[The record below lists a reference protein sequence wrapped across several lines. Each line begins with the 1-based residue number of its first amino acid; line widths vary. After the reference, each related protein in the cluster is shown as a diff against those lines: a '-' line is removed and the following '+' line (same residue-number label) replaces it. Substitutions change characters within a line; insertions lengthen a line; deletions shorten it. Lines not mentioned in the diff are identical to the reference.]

1 VDPPSV
7 PCRQNGTDHRTDQC
21 CLKLPTALLTRS
33 LLALAIALAAIAVPS
48 PSPAAAAGM
57 TVQRFGGADRF
68 ATAAT
73 VSANHFTPG
82 VPAVYVATG
91 ANFPDALAGGPA
103 AARAGAP
110 ILLVARTEVPP
121 ATRAELTRLRPA
133 RIVVLGGPGVVSGAV
148 ASTLKAFQTGGGV
161 SRLGGADRYAT
172 AAAVSRATFGP
183 GLATAY
189 VATGLTFPDALV
201 GGAAAARAGS
211 PVLLTKPNGLPGST
225 EAELKRLAPTRIV
238 VLGGTSAV
246 GDGVLARLRTI
257 ATSGTVTRLAG
268 ADRYATAAAISA
280 ASFPAGVPALYVATG
295 LAFPDALVAVPAAAT
310 SGAALT
316 LVPGSASVPRVIRTE
331 AARLR
336 PGRLALLGGM
346 AAMNERVT
354 FDLRVAVGDLAPLP
368 ACAYKD
374 VLTRFRGYA
383 DWQRTLVD
391 TILSVGSGYHPG
403 DLVDTSKAGLN
414 AGHATRSHVVADLKA
429 MTDAARAAGRPIQVS
444 SAFRSYTTQ
453 QATFDHWVAVGG
465 YQQALRTSARPGHS
479 EHQLGTTFDFTSLG
493 GRPPWEY
500 ADWAA
505 LPAGGWMAANAWKYG
520 FVMSYPRNAFARV
533 CYEYEPWHYRYLGRP
548 LAAEVRA
555 SGLTLREWLWLRGS
569 G

>member
-1 VDPPSV
+1 MKA
-7 PCRQNGTDHRTDQC
+7 
-21 CLKLPTALLTRS
+21 LTARLTRG
-33 LLALAIALAAIAVPS
+33 LLVTAIALAAIAIPS
-48 PSPAAAAGM
+48 PSPAEAAGM
-57 TVQRFGGADRF
+57 AVQRFGGADRF
-68 ATAAT
+68 ATAAL
-73 VSANHFTPG
+73 VSANHFAPG
-82 VPAVYVATG
+82 VPAAYVATG

-103 AARAGAP
+103 AARTGGP
-110 ILLVARTEVPP
+110 ILLVTRTQIPS
-121 ATRAELTRLRPA
+121 ATRAELTRLRPG
-133 RIVVLGGPGVVSGAV
+133 RIVVLGGSGVISDSV
-148 ASTLKAFQTGGGV
+148 ASALAAFQGGGGV
-161 SRLGGADRYAT
+161 SRIGGADRYAT
-172 AAAVSRATFGP
+172 AAAVSRGTFSP

-189 VATGLTFPDALV
+189 VATGLNFPDALV

-211 PVLLTKPNGLPGST
+211 PVLLTRPGGLPGST
-225 EAELKRLAPTRIV
+225 EVELRRLAPARIV
-238 VLGGTSAV
+238 VLGGPNAV
-246 GDGVLARLRTI
+246 GEGVVAQLRTL
-257 ATSGTVTRLAG
+257 ATSGSVTRLAG

-295 LAFPDALVAVPAAAT
+295 VAFPDALVAVPAAAK

-316 LVPGSASVPRVIRTE
+316 LVPGSESVPSVIRKE

-374 VLTRFRGYA
+374 VLTRFRTYA

-391 TILSVGSGYHPG
+391 TILMVGTDYHPG

-453 QATFDHWVAVGG
+453 QATFNHWVSVGG
-465 YQQALRTSARPGHS
+465 HERALRTSARPGHS

-505 LPAGGWMAANAWKYG
+505 LPAGAWMAANAWRYG
-520 FVMSYPRNAFARV
+520 FVMSYPRDSFTRV

-548 LAAEVRA
+548 VAAEVRS
-555 SGLTLREWLWLRGS
+555 SGLTLREWLWLKGS

>member
-1 VDPPSV
+1 MKP
-7 PCRQNGTDHRTDQC
+7 
-21 CLKLPTALLTRS
+21 LTARLTRG
-33 LLALAIALAAIAVPS
+33 LLVTAIALAATAIPS
-48 PSPAAAAGM
+48 PSPAEAAGM
-57 TVQRFGGADRF
+57 AVQRFGGADRF
-68 ATAAT
+68 ATAAL
-73 VSANHFTPG
+73 VSANHFAPD

-91 ANFPDALAGGPA
+91 ADFPDALAGGPA
-103 AARAGAP
+103 AARAGGP
-110 ILLVARTEVPP
+110 ILLVTRTQIPS
-121 ATRAELTRLRPA
+121 ATRAELTRLRPG
-133 RIVVLGGPGVVSGAV
+133 RIVVLGGSGVISDSV
-148 ASTLKAFQTGGGV
+148 ASALAAFQAGGGV
-161 SRLGGADRYAT
+161 TRIGGADRFAT
-172 AAAVSRATFGP
+172 AAAVSGATFNP

-211 PVLLTKPNGLPGST
+211 PVLLTRPGGLPPST
-225 EAELKRLAPTRIV
+225 EAELRRLAPGRIV
-238 VLGGTSAV
+238 VLGGPNAV
-246 GDGVLARLRTI
+246 GESVVAQLRTL
-257 ATSGTVTRLAG
+257 ATSGSVTRLAG
-268 ADRYATAAAISA
+268 ADRYATAVAISA

-295 LAFPDALVAVPAAAT
+295 LAFPDALVAVPAAAK

-316 LVPGSASVPRVIRTE
+316 LVPGSASVPSVIRKE

-368 ACAYKD
+368 TCAYKD
-374 VLTRFRGYA
+374 VLTRFRTYA

-391 TILSVGSGYHPG
+391 TILMVGTDYHPG

-444 SAFRSYTTQ
+444 SAFRSYATQ
-453 QATFDHWVAVGG
+453 QATFDHWVSVGG
-465 YQQALRTSARPGHS
+465 LERALRTSARPGHS

-505 LPAGGWMAANAWKYG
+505 LPAGSWMAANAWRYG
-520 FVMSYPRNAFARV
+520 FVMSYPRGSFGRV

-548 LAAEVRA
+548 LATEVRS
-555 SGLTLREWLWLRGS
+555 SGLTLREWLWLKGS